1 MKVKIIDYT
10 NEHEILG
17 FSPITMTFD
26 LAWRYE
32 KGVYQL
38 AKYPT
43 KTFLYD
49 KEDEEKFMS
58 GEEVWIHEGEVS
70 IKIV

>member
-1 MKVKIIDYT
+1 MKVEIIDYT
-10 NEHEILG
+10 NEHEIFG
-17 FSPITMTFD
+17 FSPVIKTFD

-32 KGVYQL
+32 QGMYQL

-43 KTFLYD
+43 KTFLYN

-58 GEEVWIHEGEVS
+58 GEEVWIHKDEVS

>member
-10 NEHEILG
+10 KEHELFG
-17 FSPITMTFD
+17 FSPVIMTFD

-43 KTFLYD
+43 KTFLSN
-49 KEDEEKFMS
+49 EEII
-58 GEEVWIHEGEVS
+58 ELVTV
-70 IKIV
+70 

>member
-10 NEHEILG
+10 QKHKVLG
-17 FSPITMTFD
+17 FSPIVKTFD

-32 KGVYQL
+32 QGTYQL

-43 KTFLYD
+43 KTYLWNS
-49 KEDEEKFMS
+49 EDEEKFMS
-58 GEEVWIHEGEVS
+58 GEEVWIHKDEVS
-70 IKIV
+70 IKIA

>member
-10 NEHEILG
+10 GSHEQCQLK
-17 FSPITMTFD
+17 TFD

-32 KGVYQL
+32 QGIYQL

-43 KTFLYD
+43 RTCLFNRN
-49 KEDEEKFMS
+49 DEERFMS
-58 GEEVWIHEGEVS
+58 GKEVWIHKDEVS
-70 IKIV
+70 IKIA

>member
-1 MKVKIIDYT
+1 MKVKIIDYA
-10 NEHEILG
+10 NEHEIFG
-17 FSPITMTFD
+17 FSPVVKTFE

-43 KTFLYD
+43 KTFLFNQD
-49 KEDEEKFMS
+49 DEEKFMA
-58 GEEVWIHEGEVS
+58 GDEVWIHKDEVS